1 MGGDPLKIAI
11 AGAGHLGGNC
21 LDALRRVAGV
31 GVVGVGD
38 VNADTAGDAAATADA
53 PAFTDIRQMLQ
64 RIRPEVLLITTP
76 PPAAAELIPLAAQVG
91 SHVIKAAPLARTLD
105 EAVGMVERVEAAGRR
120 FVVLAP
126 RRWYAT
132 YRGLLQRRLAV
143 GPVFLARAERLL
155 NWGGRL
161 GWRADRASAG
171 GGVLLEAGYEM
182 IDLIVAAMGLPEEVY
197 AVTGRRGRPHMV
209 EREGEVEPQGIYDTD
224 DTAVVTL
231 RYAGGAAAVVTVS
244 WVTSPA
250 AEHLALHGQ
259 LGSGIATA
267 VECKFRDTDGTVT
280 DRLTGDDRPVDAIA
294 AQLADLAGRFAAD
307 ADPRE
312 STAREH
318 LLTMAVV
325 EAAYLSDRTGQVE
338 NPGALLKARDVRPAA
353 CRPAVDDDEG

>member
-1 MGGDPLKIAI
+1 MGAEALRIAI
-11 AGAGHLGGNC
+11 AGAGHLGGKC
-21 LDALRRVAGV
+21 LDALGRVAGV
-31 GVVGVGD
+31 AVVGVGD
-38 VNADTAGDAAATADA
+38 VDADAGAEAAATAKA

-64 RIRPEVLLITTP
+64 QVRPDVLLITTP

-91 SHVIKAAPLARTLD
+91 SDVIKAAPLGRTLD
-105 EAVGMVERVEAAGRR
+105 EAVRMVERMNAADRR
-120 FVVLAP
+120 FAVLAP
-126 RRWYAT
+126 RRWYPT
-132 YRGLLQRRLAV
+132 YRGLVERRAAV
-143 GPVFLARAERLL
+143 GPLFLARAERILD
-155 NWGGRL
+155 WGGRL

-209 EREGEVEPQGIYDTD
+209 ERAGEVEPQGIYDTD

-244 WVTSPA
+244 WVTSPG

-259 LGSGIATA
+259 LGSAVATA
-267 VECKFRDTDGTVT
+267 VECRFRDAEGTVT

-294 AQLADLAGRFAAD
+294 AQLTDLAARLAAG
-307 ADPRE
+307 AEPVE
-312 STAREH
+312 SAAREH

-338 NPGALLKARDVRPAA
+338 SPPALLKARDVRPAS
-353 CRPAVDDDEG
+353 CRPVPDEAQG